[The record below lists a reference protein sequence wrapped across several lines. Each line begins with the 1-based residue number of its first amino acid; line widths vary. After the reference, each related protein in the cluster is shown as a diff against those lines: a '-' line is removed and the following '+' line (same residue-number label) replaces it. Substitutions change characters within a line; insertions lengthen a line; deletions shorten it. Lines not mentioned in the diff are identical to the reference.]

1 MFSEFQA
8 ERKMP
13 PTDNGSDKFN
23 RFQAAFERGQE
34 GDVGSFDIWL
44 EEHGFI
50 PEHVDRD
57 TLTQYFQTHPDAAS
71 NHQDAL
77 ETIGEYSGFAINQS
91 GVYHLPLIGPSGIGK
106 TQLLHTV
113 LHLLPAI
120 EAGIESRLFDATTFG
135 QRTDGQFKLDNR
147 IEELTDLKSPVV
159 CIDDFD
165 RDKRVGTSLSAFDD
179 ALDDALYIT
188 AWSPE
193 GYAFNREEIEEALPA
208 SKEVYLEPLSE
219 ADTVATVQAIYDY
232 LADDALEVD
241 REAEQ
246 RICELS
252 HGIPGIVVLLTLHAL
267 REAFMKE
274 FEPGGCESVEAA
286 GERLHL
292 SNALERIYDLSDAK
306 MEILRWVLLSLDE
319 RGRSPGDL
327 VDKLDR
333 DKSTISYHLSTLRD
347 EGMVESQREGRH
359 AYYQVTEAL
368 KPFVQLRLNK
378 EAEFNA

>member
-1 MFSEFQA
+1 
-8 ERKMP
+8 MP
-13 PTDNGSDKFN
+13 PTDNGSDKLN
-23 RFQAAFERGQE
+23 RFQAAFERGQK
-34 GDVGSFDIWL
+34 GNVGSFDIWL

-50 PEHVDRD
+50 PERVDRD
-57 TLTQYFQTHPDAAS
+57 AVTQYFQEHPDATS
-71 NHQDAL
+71 NHQDSL
-77 ETIGEYSGFAINQS
+77 ETIGEYTGFGINQS

-113 LHLLPAI
+113 LHLLPEIDAD
-120 EAGIESRLFDATTFG
+120 IESRLFDARRFG
-135 QRTDGQFKLDNR
+135 EKTDDEINLFELEDR
-147 IEELTDLKSPVV
+147 VEEISALERPIV

-165 RDKRVGTSLSAFDD
+165 RDGRVGRSLSAFDD
-179 ALDDALYIT
+179 ASDNALYIT

-219 ADTVATVQAIYDY
+219 ADTVAAVRAIYDY
-232 LADDALEVD
+232 LADEAPEAD
-241 REAEQ
+241 RDAEQ

-274 FEPGGCESVEAA
+274 FEPGSRESVEAA
-286 GERLHL
+286 GERLQL
-292 SNALERIYDLSDAK
+292 PNALDRIYDLSDSK
-306 MEILRWVLLSLDE
+306 MEILRWILLSLDD

-333 DKSTISYHLSTLRD
+333 DKSTISYHLSTLSD
-347 EGMVESQREGRH
+347 EGLVESQREGRN
-359 AYYQVTEAL
+359 AYYQVTEAV
-368 KPFVQLRLNK
+368 KPLVQLRLNK

>member
-1 MFSEFQA
+1 
-8 ERKMP
+8 MP
-13 PTDNGSDKFN
+13 PTDNGSDKLN
-23 RFQAAFERGQE
+23 RFQAAFERGQK

-50 PEHVDRD
+50 PERVERD
-57 TLTQYFQTHPDAAS
+57 TLTQYFQEHPDATS
-71 NHQDAL
+71 DHQDAL
-77 ETIGEYSGFAINQS
+77 ETIGEYTGFAINQS
-91 GVYHLPLIGPSGIGK
+91 GVYHLPLIGPSGVGK

-113 LHLLPAI
+113 LHLLPGIDAN
-120 EAGIESRLFDATTFG
+120 IESRLFDATAFG
-135 QRTDGQFKLDNR
+135 ERTDGRFELDNR
-147 IEELTDLKSPVV
+147 VEELSSVENPVV

-165 RDKRVGTSLSAFDD
+165 RDKRVGASLSAFDD
-179 ALDDALYIT
+179 ASDDALYIT
-188 AWSPE
+188 TWSPE

-208 SKEVYLEPLSE
+208 SKEVYIEPLSE

-232 LADDALEVD
+232 LADEVPEAD
-241 REAEQ
+241 KDAEQ
-246 RICELS
+246 RIWELS
-252 HGIPGIVVLLTLHAL
+252 HGIPGIIVLLTLHAL

-274 FEPGGCESVEAA
+274 LEPGSCESVEAA

-292 SNALERIYDLSDAK
+292 PNVLDQIYDLSDSK
-306 MEILRWVLLSLDE
+306 MEILRWILLSLDE

-333 DKSTISYHLSTLRD
+333 DKSTISYHLSTLSD
-347 EGMVESQREGRH
+347 EGLVESQREGRH
-359 AYYQVTEAL
+359 AYYQVTEAV